1 MNTQN
6 IMRWNT
12 GAHYTE
18 HGQRIAA
25 IEVDGDMITTKKTPT
40 EIASYFVAH
49 CQKNEIMIERCEN
62 ILTLTKRIP
71 IGDKLAFADAETD
84 CSIIYDLPGGCG
96 SVWGTDGG
104 SIGGMSALNTGRFRL
119 NRSGVQK
126 RILKAIRETR
136 R

>member
-1 MNTQN
+1 MNMT
-6 IMRWNT
+6 T
-12 GAHYTE
+12 
-18 HGQRIAA
+18 
-25 IEVDGDMITTKKTPT
+25 TTKKKPA
-40 EIASYFVAH
+40 EIAADFVAH
-49 CQKNEIMIERCEN
+49 CRKNEIMIERCEN

-71 IGDKLAFADAETD
+71 IGDSLAFADAETD

-104 SIGGMSALNTGRFRL
+104 SIGGMSALQTGRFRL

-126 RILKAIRETR
+126 RLLKAIRETR

>member
-1 MNTQN
+1 
-6 IMRWNT
+6 
-12 GAHYTE
+12 
-18 HGQRIAA
+18 
-25 IEVDGDMITTKKTPT
+25 MITTKKTPA
-40 EIASYFVAH
+40 EIDADFVAH
-49 CQKNEIMIERCEN
+49 CQKNEIIIERCEN

-71 IGDKLAFADAETD
+71 IGDSLAFADAETD
-84 CSIIYDLPGGCG
+84 CSIIYDLPGCG

-104 SIGGMSALNTGRFRL
+104 SIGGMSALQTGRFRL

>member
-1 MNTQN
+1 MT
-6 IMRWNT
+6 
-12 GAHYTE
+12 
-18 HGQRIAA
+18 
-25 IEVDGDMITTKKTPT
+25 TTKKTPA
-40 EIASYFVAH
+40 EIAADFVAH
-49 CQKNEIMIERCEN
+49 CQKNEIIIERCEN

-71 IGDKLAFADAETD
+71 IGDSLAFADAETD
-84 CSIIYDLPGGCG
+84 CSIIYDLPSGCG

>member
-1 MNTQN
+1 MT
-6 IMRWNT
+6 T
-12 GAHYTE
+12 
-18 HGQRIAA
+18 
-25 IEVDGDMITTKKTPT
+25 TTKKTPA

-49 CQKNEIMIERCEN
+49 CQKNEITIERCEN

-71 IGDKLAFADAETD
+71 IGDSLAFADAETD

-104 SIGGMSALNTGRFRL
+104 SIGGMAALNTGRFRL

>member
-1 MNTQN
+1 
-6 IMRWNT
+6 
-12 GAHYTE
+12 
-18 HGQRIAA
+18 
-25 IEVDGDMITTKKTPT
+25 MITKKTPA

-49 CQKNEIMIERCEN
+49 CRKNEIIIERCEN
-62 ILTLTKRIP
+62 ILTLTKCIP
-71 IGDKLAFADAETD
+71 IGDRLAFADAETD

-126 RILKAIRETR
+126 RVLKAIKAAR
-136 R
+136 

>member
-1 MNTQN
+1 
-6 IMRWNT
+6 
-12 GAHYTE
+12 
-18 HGQRIAA
+18 
-25 IEVDGDMITTKKTPT
+25 MITTKKTPA
-40 EIASYFVAH
+40 EIAADFVAH
-49 CQKNEIMIERCEN
+49 CQKNEITIERCEN

-71 IGDKLAFADAETD
+71 IGDSLAFADAETD

-104 SIGGMSALNTGRFRL
+104 SIGGMTALNTGRFRL